1 MQSSIRRSINLNLL
15 NDIQINRKDILL
27 KWCRGLSIVIIIL
40 SVSFYFLKLIFIN
53 ITNDTFSLKTDTF
66 DFPSTDNINN
76 SYSFNSSFL
85 NNEINENK
93 VINDS
98 IFILDMKYFN
108 RYINSFNLTE
118 YNINKKRR
126 SKEMDYIYRLYRFNY
141 SGKESPILIDYTSS
155 LPHYPLFSEK
165 YQKCFI
171 RGEIIS
177 LLNDINNLS
186 CVDISGINYTN
197 NDFILRLSLL
207 DKNSNDIKLFI
218 LKEINIKKE
227 LDKNNGI
234 RNVIIYANDNMNNNL
249 RYCSNDF
256 SYLANY
262 YKNLPKNY
270 LLVMDINWNNKTQY
284 FCLRNISLIYN

>member
-1 MQSSIRRSINLNLL
+1 
-15 NDIQINRKDILL
+15 
-27 KWCRGLSIVIIIL
+27 
-40 SVSFYFLKLIFIN
+40 
-53 ITNDTFSLKTDTF
+53 
-66 DFPSTDNINN
+66 
-76 SYSFNSSFL
+76 
-85 NNEINENK
+85 
-93 VINDS
+93 
-98 IFILDMKYFN
+98 MKYFS

-118 YNINKKRR
+118 YNLNKKRR
-126 SKEMDYIYRLYRFNY
+126 SKEMDYIYKLYRFNY
-141 SGKESPILIDYTSS
+141 SGKESPILVDYTSS

-165 YQKCFI
+165 NQKCFI

-177 LLNDINNLS
+177 LLNNINNLT

-207 DKNSNDIKLFI
+207 DKNANDIKLFI

-227 LDKNNGI
+227 LDKKNGI
-234 RNVIIYANDNMNNNL
+234 RNAIVYANDNMNNNL
-249 RYCSNDF
+249 RYCSNEF

-284 FCLRNISLIYN
+284 FCK